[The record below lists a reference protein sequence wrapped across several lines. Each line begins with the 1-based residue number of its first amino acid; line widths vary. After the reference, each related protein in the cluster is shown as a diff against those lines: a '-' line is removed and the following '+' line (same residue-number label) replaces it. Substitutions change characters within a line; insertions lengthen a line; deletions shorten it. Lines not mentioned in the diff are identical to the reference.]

1 MSDSVGP
8 NPNNAG
14 DGVLLRPEDVSL
26 RRFYEAMVA
35 VITPRPIAWISTV
48 SLQGAANLAPYSFF
62 NGVGANPPTVM
73 FCPALKPD
81 GTPKDSLANV
91 QATGEFVV
99 NIVTEPFAE
108 AMKLTA
114 AETDPDCDE
123 FDMAQL
129 AKTDSALV
137 RPPRVAGAAAA
148 IECQLHTALQ
158 LGTGPGGA
166 NLVIGRVL
174 GIYLAE
180 DSLTD
185 GRPDPE
191 RIATIGRMGG
201 PRYTFTRERFE

>member
-1 MSDSVGP
+1 MSDS
-8 NPNNAG
+8 AG
-14 DGVLLRPEDVSL
+14 SNRVDGGVWLRPDDVSV

-48 SLQGAANLAPYSFF
+48 NAAGAANLAPYSFF

-114 AETDPDCDE
+114 AESDAECDE
-123 FDMAQL
+123 FEMAEL
-129 AKTDSALV
+129 PKADSALV

-148 IECQLHTALQ
+148 IECRLHTALQ

-166 NLVIGRVL
+166 NLVIGRIL
-174 GIYLAE
+174 AIYLAE
-180 DSLTD
+180 ESLSD

-201 PRYTFTRERFE
+201 PRYTYTRERFE